1 MLSPAVAKAAVMPS
15 AEPVS
20 EADPAARQDMP
31 RWFSPTTFDGMESV
45 FRHHL
50 SDAGWAALRRHVREH
65 AHRYRDRW
73 WEGDPFEE
81 RE

>member
-1 MLSPAVAKAAVMPS
+1 MPS